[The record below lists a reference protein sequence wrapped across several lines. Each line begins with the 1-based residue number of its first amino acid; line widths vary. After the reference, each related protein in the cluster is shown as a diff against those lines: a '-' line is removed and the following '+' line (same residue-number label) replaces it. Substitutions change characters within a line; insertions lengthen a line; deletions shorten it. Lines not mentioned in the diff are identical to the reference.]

1 MIRQNLAWARGFFLF
16 SVDAVFSSSDEI
28 LVESA
33 NGNVNLYG
41 RGIVM
46 AFFERTSAVIDKTI
60 KDLRRLSFWVYIF
73 VQVIFLGLYT
83 FKIYMSRAK
92 LVYLIIYSILAG
104 LSLLGFLY
112 FLITL
117 KVKKDRRVVL
127 TKRSIR
133 FAKYSANAAMIVVLL
148 VEFAQGGV
156 SDLSIILSGISM
168 ASFVLQISIECA
180 RILYEH
186 YAELLT
192 IALEKDAASLE
203 PITHP
208 LKAIDVP
215 LAALSAKL
223 NGTPK
228 KELSEKERYVENLKS
243 DYQSKKEEGKAK
255 RRAEDQKQIKEH
267 WAAIKGA
274 LKKKIQHP
282 KKEIAPTSA
291 PPKRLPK

>member
-1 MIRQNLAWARGFFLF
+1 M
-16 SVDAVFSSSDEI
+16 V
-28 LVESA
+28 
-33 NGNVNLYG
+33 
-41 RGIVM
+41 
-46 AFFERTSAVIDKTI
+46 FFERTSAVIDKTI
-60 KDLRRLSFWVYIF
+60 KDLRRLSFWVYLF
-73 VQVIFLGLYT
+73 VQVIFVGLYA

-92 LVYLIIYSILAG
+92 LVYLIIYSVLAG

-112 FLITL
+112 FLATL
-117 KVKKDRRVVL
+117 KTKKDRSVIR

-168 ASFVLQISIECA
+168 ISFALQILIECA
-180 RILYEH
+180 RILYER

-203 PITHP
+203 PLTHP

-228 KELSEKERYVENLKS
+228 EELSEKERYVEDLKN
-243 DYQSKKEEGKAK
+243 DYQTKKKQSKAK
-255 RRAEDQKQIKEH
+255 RRAEDKGQIKEH
-267 WAAIKGA
+267 WTAIKGA
-274 LKKKIQHP
+274 LKKKIQRP
-282 KKEIAPTSA
+282 KQIKGEVSASPKEQ
-291 PPKRLPK
+291 PK